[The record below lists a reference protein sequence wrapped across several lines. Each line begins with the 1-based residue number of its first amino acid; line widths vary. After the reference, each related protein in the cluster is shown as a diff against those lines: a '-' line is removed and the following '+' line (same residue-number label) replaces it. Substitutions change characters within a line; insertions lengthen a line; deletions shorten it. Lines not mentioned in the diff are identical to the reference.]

1 MDHTDVARSGL
12 DEYLT
17 GVKLAVD
24 GLTPMELY
32 WQPTPNSSHIAWTV
46 WHMARAEDY
55 WYNGYIGQGEMVWTA
70 GDFCTK
76 LRLPAERGGAGDS
89 AETVAEF
96 PKLDMVDIE
105 EYFDAV
111 RTQSLK
117 NLAKVTSSD
126 LSQTRDSARGEPPTI
141 AWVLAHV
148 LVEEA
153 QHFGQV
159 AYLRGMLRGL
169 NN

>member
-1 MDHTDVARSGL
+1 MDYTDIARSGL

-96 PKLDMVDIE
+96 PKLDIQ

-111 RTQSLK
+111 RSQSLK

>member
-1 MDHTDVARSGL
+1 MDHRDVARNGL

-17 GVKLAVD
+17 GVKSAVD
-24 GLTPMELY
+24 GLTPVELY
-32 WQPTPNSSHIAWTV
+32 WQPTPNSNHIAWTV

-55 WYNGYIGQGEMVWTA
+55 WYNTYIGQGEMVWTA
-70 GDFCTK
+70 EDFCTK
-76 LRLPAERGGAGDS
+76 LRLPAERGGAGDT
-89 AETVAEF
+89 AERVAEF
-96 PKLDMVDIE
+96 PKLDMTDIL

-111 RTQSLK
+111 RVQSLK
-117 NLAKVTSSD
+117 NLAEVTSSD
-126 LSQTRDSARGEPPTI
+126 LSQTRDGARSEPPTI

-148 LVEEA
+148 LIEEA
-153 QHFGQV
+153 EHFGQI

>member
-96 PKLDMVDIE
+96 PKLDMVDIQ
-105 EYFDAV
+105 EYFDEV

-153 QHFGQV
+153 QHFEQV